1 MTDEIDASANRHA
14 KDRYLRH
21 RFPCR
26 RYLAVGFGLV
36 FALLAA
42 SGAQG
47 ARGGL
52 PICQTNQIYPLTAPT
67 WAYYAVAKYG
77 LRAFARPGHQVRA
90 RFGQLN
96 VNRFP
101 TVFGVL
107 GAYVDESCKPVWL
120 RVQLPMRP
128 NGSTGYVRA
137 SSVRMGLIRVRVVV
151 DLSEHRL
158 TLYRG
163 GRAVLRVPA
172 AIGTPATPTP
182 TGRYYVNQRLIPEE
196 STGPFGRGAIG
207 ISAFSEVL
215 TGWAQGGP
223 IAIHGTNQ
231 PWSIGRSI
239 SNGCIRVQ
247 NDVLDRL
254 WRSVLPG
261 TPVSV
266 QG

>member
-1 MTDEIDASANRHA
+1 MTDEIHASANRHETG
-14 KDRYLRH
+14 RYLRH
-21 RFPCR
+21 RFSCR
-26 RYLAVGFGLV
+26 RYLSVGIGLAV
-36 FALLAA
+36 ALLVA

-47 ARGGL
+47 SRRGL
-52 PICQTNQIYPLTAPT
+52 PICDTNQIYPLTAPT
-67 WAYYAVAKYG
+67 WAYYAVAKHG
-77 LRAFARPGHQVRA
+77 LRAFALPGDRERA
-90 RFGQLN
+90 RFGRLN

-107 GAYVDESCKPVWL
+107 GAYVDASCRPVWL

-128 NGSTGYVRA
+128 NGEVGYVRA
-137 SSVRMGLIRVRVVV
+137 SSVRMGLIRTRVVV

-158 TLYRG
+158 TLHRA
-163 GRAVLRVPA
+163 GRAVLGVPV
-172 AIGTPATPTP
+172 AIGSPATPTP
-182 TGRYYVNQRLIPEE
+182 TGSYYVNQRLIPEE
-196 STGPFGRGAIG
+196 TSGPFGPGAIG

-231 PWSIGRSI
+231 PWSIGLSVT
-239 SNGCIRVQ
+239 NGCIRVQ

-261 TPVSV
+261 TPVLV
-266 QG
+266 RR